1 MKNILK
7 LKNQKWDTYSMKN
20 KVAIV
25 AANYYENITNDLVDG
40 VKNNLNESFDT
51 STYFVD
57 GAWEIIYK
65 INDLSEND
73 SIDKFVAIGV
83 IIKGDTDHYEYIS
96 QGVINGLIKL
106 TIDKNIYISNCVL
119 NVHDMK
125 DAMNRSKDDMNN
137 KGSQSAIAINNLFS

>member
-1 MKNILK
+1 
-7 LKNQKWDTYSMKN
+7 MKN

-25 AANYYENITNDLVDG
+25 ASNYYENITNDLVDG
-40 VKNNLNESFDT
+40 VKNNLNESFNT
-51 STYFVD
+51 STYLVD

-96 QGVINGLIKL
+96 KGVVDGLINL
-106 TIDKNIYISNCVL
+106 TIKNNIYIANCVL
-119 NVHDMK
+119 NVLNIDQAIARTK
-125 DAMNRSKDDMNN
+125 GDKN
-137 KGSQSAIAINNLFS
+137 KGIEAASALNNLFV

>member
-1 MKNILK
+1 
-7 LKNQKWDTYSMKN
+7 MKN

-40 VKNNLNESFDT
+40 VKNNLNVSFDT
-51 STYFVD
+51 NTYLVD

-65 INDLSEND
+65 INDLSLND

-96 QGVINGLIKL
+96 KGVVDGLINL
-106 TIDKNIYISNCVL
+106 TIKNNIYIANCVL
-119 NVHDMK
+119 NVLNMDQAIARTK
-125 DAMNRSKDDMNN
+125 GAKN
-137 KGSQSAIAINNLFS
+137 KGIEAASALNNLFV

>member
-1 MKNILK
+1 
-7 LKNQKWDTYSMKN
+7 MKN

-40 VKNNLNESFDT
+40 VKNNLNESFNT
-51 STYFVD
+51 STYLVD

-96 QGVINGLIKL
+96 KGVVDGLINL
-106 TIDKNIYISNCVL
+106 TIKNNIYIANCVL
-119 NVHDMK
+119 NVLNIDQAIARTK
-125 DAMNRSKDDMNN
+125 GDKN
-137 KGSQSAIAINNLFS
+137 KGVQAASALNNLFV

>member
-7 LKNQKWDTYSMKN
+7 LKNQKWGTYSMKN

-40 VKNNLNESFDT
+40 VKNNLNESFNT
-51 STYFVD
+51 STYLVD

-96 QGVINGLIKL
+96 KGVVDGLINL
-106 TIDKNIYISNCVL
+106 TIKNNIYIANCVL
-119 NVHDMK
+119 NVLNIDQAIARTK
-125 DAMNRSKDDMNN
+125 GDKN
-137 KGSQSAIAINNLFS
+137 KGIEAALALNNLFV

>member
-1 MKNILK
+1 
-7 LKNQKWDTYSMKN
+7 MKN

-65 INDLSEND
+65 INELSEND

-96 QGVINGLIKL
+96 KGVVDGLINL
-106 TIDKNIYISNCVL
+106 TIKNNIYIANCVL
-119 NVHDMK
+119 NVLSMDQAIARTK
-125 DAMNRSKDDMNN
+125 GAKN
-137 KGSQSAIAINNLFS
+137 KGIEAASALNNLFV

>member
-1 MKNILK
+1 
-7 LKNQKWDTYSMKN
+7 MKN

-40 VKNNLNESFDT
+40 FKNNLNVSFDT
-51 STYFVD
+51 NTYLVD

-65 INDLSEND
+65 INDLSLND

-96 QGVINGLIKL
+96 KGVVDGLINL
-106 TIDKNIYISNCVL
+106 TIKNNIYIANCVL
-119 NVHDMK
+119 NVLNMDQAIARTK
-125 DAMNRSKDDMNN
+125 GAKN
-137 KGSQSAIAINNLFS
+137 KGIEAASALNNLFV

>member
-40 VKNNLNESFDT
+40 VKNNLNVSFDT
-51 STYFVD
+51 NTYLVD

-65 INDLSEND
+65 INDLSLND

-96 QGVINGLIKL
+96 KGVVDGLINL
-106 TIDKNIYISNCVL
+106 TIKNNIYIANCVL
-119 NVHDMK
+119 NVLNMDQAIARTK
-125 DAMNRSKDDMNN
+125 GDKN
-137 KGSQSAIAINNLFS
+137 KGIEAASALNNLFV

>member
-1 MKNILK
+1 
-7 LKNQKWDTYSMKN
+7 MKN

-40 VKNNLNESFDT
+40 VKNNLNESFNT
-51 STYFVD
+51 RTYLVD

-96 QGVINGLIKL
+96 KGVVDGLINL
-106 TIDKNIYISNCVL
+106 TIKNNIYIANCVL
-119 NVHDMK
+119 NVLNMDQAIARTK
-125 DAMNRSKDDMNN
+125 GTKN
-137 KGSQSAIAINNLFS
+137 KGIEAASALNNLFV

>member
-1 MKNILK
+1 MK
-7 LKNQKWDTYSMKN
+7 S

-40 VKNNLNESFDT
+40 FKNNLNKSFDT

-65 INDLSEND
+65 INDLSVNE

-83 IIKGDTDHYEYIS
+83 IIKGETDHYEYIS
-96 QGVINGLIKL
+96 KGVVDGLINL
-106 TIDKNIYISNCVL
+106 TIKNNIYIANCVL
-119 NVHDMK
+119 NVLNMDQAIARTK
-125 DAMNRSKDDMNN
+125 GTKN
-137 KGSQSAIAINNLFS
+137 KGTEAASALNNLFV

>member
-1 MKNILK
+1 
-7 LKNQKWDTYSMKN
+7 MKN

-40 VKNNLNESFDT
+40 VKNNLDESFDT
-51 STYFVD
+51 STNFVD

-96 QGVINGLIKL
+96 KGVVDGLINL
-106 TIDKNIYISNCVL
+106 TIKNNIYIANCVL
-119 NVHDMK
+119 NVLNIDQAIARTK
-125 DAMNRSKDDMNN
+125 GDKN
-137 KGSQSAIAINNLFS
+137 KGIEAASALNNLFI

>member
-1 MKNILK
+1 
-7 LKNQKWDTYSMKN
+7 MKN

-40 VKNNLNESFDT
+40 VKNNLNESFNT
-51 STYFVD
+51 STYLVD

-96 QGVINGLIKL
+96 KGVVDGLINL
-106 TIDKNIYISNCVL
+106 TIKNNIYVANCVL
-119 NVHDMK
+119 NVLNIDQAIARTK
-125 DAMNRSKDDMNN
+125 GDKN
-137 KGSQSAIAINNLFS
+137 KGIEAASALNNLFV

>member
-96 QGVINGLIKL
+96 KGVVDGLINL
-106 TIDKNIYISNCVL
+106 TIKNNIYIANCVL
-119 NVHDMK
+119 NVLNMDQAIARTK
-125 DAMNRSKDDMNN
+125 GSKN
-137 KGSQSAIAINNLFS
+137 KGIEAASALNNLFV

>member
-1 MKNILK
+1 
-7 LKNQKWDTYSMKN
+7 MKN

-96 QGVINGLIKL
+96 KGVVDGLINL
-106 TIDKNIYISNCVL
+106 TIKNNIYIANCVL
-119 NVHDMK
+119 NVLSMDQ
-125 DAMNRSKDDMNN
+125 AIART
-137 KGSQSAIAINNLFS
+137 KGSKNNRIHCQ

>member
-1 MKNILK
+1 
-7 LKNQKWDTYSMKN
+7 MKN
-20 KVAIV
+20 KVALV

-40 VKNNLNESFDT
+40 VKNNLNESFNT
-51 STYFVD
+51 STYLVD

-96 QGVINGLIKL
+96 KGVVDGLINL
-106 TIDKNIYISNCVL
+106 TIKNNIYIANCVL
-119 NVHDMK
+119 NVLNIDQAIARTK
-125 DAMNRSKDDMNN
+125 GDKN
-137 KGSQSAIAINNLFS
+137 KGIEAALALNNLFV

>member
-7 LKNQKWDTYSMKN
+7 LKNQKWDMYSMKN

-40 VKNNLNESFDT
+40 VKNNLNESFNT
-51 STYFVD
+51 STYLVD

-96 QGVINGLIKL
+96 RGVVDGLINL
-106 TIDKNIYISNCVL
+106 TIKNNIYIANCVL
-119 NVHDMK
+119 NVLNIDQAIARTK
-125 DAMNRSKDDMNN
+125 GDKN
-137 KGSQSAIAINNLFS
+137 KGIEAASALNNLFV

>member
-7 LKNQKWDTYSMKN
+7 LKNHKWDTYSLKN

-40 VKNNLNESFDT
+40 VKNNLNVSFDT
-51 STYFVD
+51 NTYLVD

-96 QGVINGLIKL
+96 KGVVDGLINL
-106 TIDKNIYISNCVL
+106 TIKNNIYIANCVL
-119 NVHDMK
+119 NVLNIDQAIARTK
-125 DAMNRSKDDMNN
+125 GDKN
-137 KGSQSAIAINNLFS
+137 KGVEAASALNNLFV

>member
-7 LKNQKWDTYSMKN
+7 LKNQRWDIYSMKN

-25 AANYYENITNDLVDG
+25 AASYYENITNDLVEG
-40 VKNNLNESFDT
+40 VKNNLNERFDT
-51 STYFVD
+51 STYLVD

-96 QGVINGLIKL
+96 KGVVDGLINL
-106 TIDKNIYISNCVL
+106 TIKNNIYIANCVL
-119 NVHDMK
+119 NVLNMDQAIARTK
-125 DAMNRSKDDMNN
+125 GDKN
-137 KGSQSAIAINNLFS
+137 KGIEAASALNNLFV

>member
-1 MKNILK
+1 
-7 LKNQKWDTYSMKN
+7 MKN

-40 VKNNLNESFDT
+40 VKNNLNVSFDT
-51 STYFVD
+51 NTYLVD

-65 INDLSEND
+65 INDLSLND

-96 QGVINGLIKL
+96 KGVVDGLINL
-106 TIDKNIYISNCVL
+106 TIKNNIYIANCVL
-119 NVHDMK
+119 NVLNMDQAIARTK
-125 DAMNRSKDDMNN
+125 GTKN
-137 KGSQSAIAINNLFS
+137 KGIEAASALNNLFV

>member
-1 MKNILK
+1 
-7 LKNQKWDTYSMKN
+7 MKN

-25 AANYYENITNDLVDG
+25 AANSYENITNDLVDG

-65 INDLSEND
+65 INDLSLND

-96 QGVINGLIKL
+96 KGVVDGLINL
-106 TIDKNIYISNCVL
+106 TIKNNIYIANCVL
-119 NVHDMK
+119 NVLNIDQAIARTK
-125 DAMNRSKDDMNN
+125 GANN
-137 KGSQSAIAINNLFS
+137 KGIEAASALNNLFV

>member
-1 MKNILK
+1 
-7 LKNQKWDTYSMKN
+7 MKN

-25 AANYYENITNDLVDG
+25 AANYYENITSDLVDG
-40 VKNNLNESFDT
+40 VKNNLNNSFNT

-65 INDLSEND
+65 INDLSVNE

-96 QGVINGLIKL
+96 KGVVDGLINL
-106 TIDKNIYISNCVL
+106 TIKNNIYIANCVL
-119 NVHDMK
+119 NVLNIDQAIARTK
-125 DAMNRSKDDMNN
+125 GDKN
-137 KGSQSAIAINNLFS
+137 KGVQAASALNNLFV

>member
-1 MKNILK
+1 
-7 LKNQKWDTYSMKN
+7 MKN

-40 VKNNLNESFDT
+40 VKNNLNESFNT

-65 INDLSEND
+65 INDLSLNE

-96 QGVINGLIKL
+96 KGVVDGLINL
-106 TIDKNIYISNCVL
+106 TIKNNIYIANCVL
-119 NVHDMK
+119 NVLNMDQAIARTK
-125 DAMNRSKDDMNN
+125 GAKN
-137 KGSQSAIAINNLFS
+137 KGIEAASALNNLFV